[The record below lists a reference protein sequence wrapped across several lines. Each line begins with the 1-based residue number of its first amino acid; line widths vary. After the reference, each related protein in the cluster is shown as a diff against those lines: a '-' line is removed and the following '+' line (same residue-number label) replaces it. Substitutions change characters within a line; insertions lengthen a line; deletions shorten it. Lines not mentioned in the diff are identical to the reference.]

1 MSTKEIN
8 FYQFDDTIS
17 KSMAPL
23 LLKITDEKNKALI
36 LSKNPAIFKEI
47 DDGLWQFGK
56 YRFIAHCTIYEKDI
70 EKISSF
76 SRQPIVIT
84 DEENNVNHSQYLIIH
99 ERISI
104 NFLKNFRKIF
114 FFYDS
119 ASYQQA
125 ISFKKDLDD
134 ILKVNSYKKIDGK
147 WQNFEML

>member
-1 MSTKEIN
+1 MNTKEIN

-70 EKISSF
+70 EKISGF
-76 SRQPIVIT
+76 IRQPIVIT
-84 DEENNVNHSQYLIIH
+84 DEENNINNSQYLIIH
-99 ERISI
+99 EKISI

-125 ISFKKDLDD
+125 FDFRKDLDD
-134 ILKVNSYKKIDGK
+134 ILKINSYKKIDGK